1 MDIAAVTKAAGR
13 LRLAAKHAEA
23 LKVCKSHEEFCDT
36 WYQFLVT
43 YKNVYTALDQGSK
56 ASPQSRQWFGAKKN
70 ERRDDPLLQYLFQAR
85 DADEHGIESV
95 TQFVPGSLAIGVAK
109 PGFSQSVR
117 ISNLKVGADGALHRA
132 EVASLDGLPVLV
144 EETNPHSKLVAVTG
158 RGSNSEEII

>member
-56 ASPQSRQWFGAKKN
+56 ASPQSRQWKN
-70 ERRDDPLLQYLFQAR
+70 PLCSASSRR
-85 DADEHGIESV
+85 
-95 TQFVPGSLAIGVAK
+95 
-109 PGFSQSVR
+109 
-117 ISNLKVGADGALHRA
+117 
-132 EVASLDGLPVLV
+132 
-144 EETNPHSKLVAVTG
+144 
-158 RGSNSEEII
+158 